1 MAPASSTRRIWS
13 LAAGFAT
20 YGASWHIVG
29 ERLLAINE
37 PWGKLTVSTPTNAS
51 KWTLLSSHR
60 SSAGAFYAAMDNAIL
75 TTCRARLQCSSN
87 ATTELQCFRICSTST
102 FPEEF
107 CRDESQ
113 PEVGCDARTS
123 GIELLSDATSG
134 ISSTSV
140 ASVATTR
147 TANTSTGIPRV
158 TNRRP
163 ENVGIDA
170 IESGAF

>member
-1 MAPASSTRRIWS
+1 MAPASSTRRVWS

-20 YGASWHIVG
+20 YGASWRIVG

-37 PWGKLTVSTPTNAS
+37 PWGKLTVSTPANAS

-60 SSAGAFYAAMDNAIL
+60 SSAGTFYAAMDNAIL

-87 ATTELQCFRICSTST
+87 ATTELQCVRVCSTST

-113 PEVGCDARTS
+113 PEVGCNASTS

-140 ASVATTR
+140 ASVATTG
-147 TANTSTGIPRV
+147 TANTRTGIPRV

-163 ENVGIDA
+163 ENVGIGA
-170 IESGAF
+170 IESGAY